1 VTTTDNAYTFLS
13 WLRRGIATQIT
24 QPPGSATRASVTVKL
39 RVAGPAIAGGATL
52 TQDVQHDV
60 ALYGPGDVIGVD
72 PRTVVRTDPRD
83 QITNFEPNYLPFI
96 EFYDEDFPWRYSPAA
111 LDPAT
116 GRLTPWLALIVLAD
130 GEFTGLGTM
139 PGRPLPFIELGSLA
153 TLPPPD
159 QLGAWAHVHVNGT
172 VTATDHEVSS
182 DDMAAVLP
190 RLAEVLAAHPDLAC
204 SRLICPRRLEPETG
218 YHAFVVPAFETGR
231 LAGLGLDPA
240 GSPAALQSSWA
251 DYPSRPE
258 SASLCYYYQW
268 QFRTSSAGDFE
279 YLVRLLK
286 PAAADGRVGHRD
298 MDVRQPGT
306 GLPAATTDPLLGGVL
321 WLGGALQAPDGDL
334 TSTQLTQEQRQDAW
348 DQPYPQPFQQ
358 ALAALINLADDYTAR
373 GVPAAHQNLP
383 VAAGTSTPAAASSA
397 DQDPLVTPPLYGR
410 WPARTSRLLTGP
422 DGTPVTPDDNWVHE
436 LNLDPRFRVPA
447 GTGGRVMRQHDEE
460 YMQAAWDQLG
470 DVLGANK
477 RIKAAQF
484 AREIGFALH
493 AKQLAPL
500 RQAAPGRLFAL
511 SAPVQP
517 RIALASAAA
526 GSLTIAAHFADSLSA
541 ATPLSPAMRRVT
553 RPGARLMRDLPFA
566 APAIIGGAA
575 DLAVGAADLAVGPA
589 DLAVGAGPP
598 PGPDSLLA
606 RMNTGQVTAAAD
618 KTAPAGVVTV
628 DALERRLSDVIV
640 AHHEIQPHLVIDPG
654 VVPNPVSELPTSSDF
669 IISMPGDGVHP
680 AGGGPDSA
688 EAALFKQALNETY
701 AAFNS
706 ASLAGET
713 PLRAGLDLAAAAG
726 ATMDGLRPDLTVP
739 RRALGGITLP
749 GRLRP
754 PAGVDPG
761 GSDGVVGSD
770 PGGSDGVVG
779 RALFRLA
786 EVVAPA
792 ADDLAEVMTYPVIDL
807 PMFRPLADM
816 SPDLFCP
823 NVNLVAAN
831 SITLLNTNRRFIES
845 YLVGLNHEMARELL
859 WREYPTDQRG
869 SVFRQFWDVQSVL
882 LPSPPPSR
890 TPDEQREQLRD
901 IPPIDT
907 WDPVSGLGTHNNR
920 GPAAEDLVL
929 VIRGELLKK
938 YPTAVIYVQKAER
951 GGAELVPVELTLDEE
966 ANPPPAKVRMP
977 LFDAKLEPDIY
988 LFGFDLTVAEALGG
1002 TGTDPDDLGWFFIIK
1017 ERPGDPRFGLE
1028 AESNGNLVVWNDLA
1042 WPDVLPAESGTA
1054 SAVYIPLDASTP
1066 TPMLPPSLPPSLAGG
1081 AADLADTGQADQYA
1095 EDRGLT
1101 WNGQIN
1107 SADIA
1112 YILFRAPVLV
1122 AVHAKEM
1129 LGDA

>member
-1 VTTTDNAYTFLS
+1 VTTTANAYTFLS
-13 WLRRGIATQIT
+13 WLRRGIATQIN

-39 RVAGPAIAGGATL
+39 RVAGPAIAGGGTL

-72 PRTVVRTDPRD
+72 PRAIVRTDPRD

-96 EFYDEDFPWRYSPAA
+96 EFYDEDFPWRYSPAVV
-111 LDPAT
+111 DPAT
-116 GRLTPWLALIVLAD
+116 GRLAPWLALIVLAD
-130 GEFTGLGTM
+130 GEFTDHGTM
-139 PGRPLPFIELGSLA
+139 PGRPLPFIELGSPA
-153 TLPPPD
+153 TLPPAD

-172 VTATDHEVSS
+172 VTASDHEVFSN
-182 DDMAAVLP
+182 DMAAVLP
-190 RLAEVLAAHPDLAC
+190 RLAEVLAPNPDLAC
-204 SRLICPRRLEPETG
+204 SRLICPRRLEPQTG
-218 YHAFVVPAFETGR
+218 YHAFLVPAFETGR

-258 SASLCYYYQW
+258 SASLGYYCHW
-268 QFRTSSAGDFE
+268 QFRTSSVGDFE

-306 GLPAATTDPLLGGVL
+306 GLPAVTTDPLLGGVL

-334 TSTQLTQEQRQDAW
+334 TSAQQALENQQDAW

-358 ALAALINLADDYTAR
+358 ALAALINLADDYTSL

-383 VAAGTSTPAAASSA
+383 APAGGPAPPAASSA
-397 DQDPLVTPPLYGR
+397 DPDPLVTPPLYGR

-477 RIKAAQF
+477 RIRAAQF

-500 RQAAPGRLFAL
+500 RQATPGRLFAL

-566 APAIIGGAA
+566 APAIIGGPA
-575 DLAVGAADLAVGPA
+575 DLAVGAADLAGS
-589 DLAVGAGPP
+589 AGPP
-598 PGPDSLLA
+598 PGPDNLLA

-628 DALERRLSDVIV
+628 DALERRLSDVVV

-680 AGGGPDSA
+680 AGGGPDST
-688 EAALFKQALNETY
+688 EAVLFKQALNETY
-701 AAFNS
+701 TAFNS

-713 PLRAGLDLAAAAG
+713 PLRVGLDLTAAAR
-726 ATMDGLRPDLTVP
+726 ATMDGLHPDLTVP

-754 PAGVDPG
+754 PAGGDPG
-761 GSDGVVGSD
+761 GSDGVVG
-770 PGGSDGVVG
+770 GGP
-779 RALFRLA
+779 LFRLA
-786 EVVAPA
+786 EVAAPA
-792 ADDLAEVMTYPVIDL
+792 ADVLAEVMACPVIDV

-831 SITLLNTNRRFIES
+831 SVTLLNTNRRFIES

-882 LPSPPPSR
+882 LPALPPPR
-890 TPDEQREQLRD
+890 TPDEQRERLRD

-938 YPTAVIYVQKAER
+938 YPTAVIYVQKAGR
-951 GGAELVPVELTLDEE
+951 GGAGLEPVELTPLEE

-988 LFGFDLTVAEALGG
+988 FFGFDLTVAEALGG
-1002 TGTDPDDLGWFFIIK
+1002 TSADPDDLGWFFIIK
-1017 ERPGDPRFGLE
+1017 ERPGDPRFGLDV
-1028 AESNGNLVVWNDLA
+1028 ESDENPAVWNDLA
-1042 WPDVLPAESGTA
+1042 WPDVLPAGSGA
-1054 SAVYIPLDASTP
+1054 APAVYIPLDASTP
-1066 TPMLPPSLPPSLAGG
+1066 TPMLPPLPP
-1081 AADLADTGQADQYA
+1081 ADVDQADQYA
-1095 EDRGLT
+1095 EDRELT

-1107 SADIA
+1107 SADVA

-1129 LGDA
+1129 LRDA